1 MTTATSK
8 SNHKICWQQA
18 IYTYAHSHTH
28 THGQSNMQCII
39 SVLSYATPMRPLRLI
54 KFKSECFL
62 VTQIAKQTN
71 SPKRNKKM
79 PDSLPP
85 LLPVDQ
91 STPSSFLS
99 PMANS
104 ENHTV
109 PASAIFT
116 HAHAKVY
123 SEKMTSAAIVSIEF
137 SQSGVFS
144 YSQPT
149 LPSPCPYP
157 SWPHLSPCPPTLFS
171 ELAKKNCKHFNPY
184 KDTQKIRVSAPK
196 KYNCF

>member
-85 LLPVDQ
+85 SCQSTSRPLLPSCHPWQ
-91 STPSSFLS
+91 
-99 PMANS
+99 
-104 ENHTV
+104 
-109 PASAIFT
+109 
-116 HAHAKVY
+116 
-123 SEKMTSAAIVSIEF
+123 IVKTT
-137 SQSGVFS
+137 Q
-144 YSQPT
+144 
-149 LPSPCPYP
+149 
-157 SWPHLSPCPPTLFS
+157 CPPVRFS
-171 ELAKKNCKHFNPY
+171 HTPTQRFIAKRWPA
-184 KDTQKIRVSAPK
+184 QPLSASNSRSREFLVTVNQHSPTPHDLISPPARQHCSASWRRK
-196 KYNCF
+196 TANILTHTRTHTKFV